1 MGYYFIGTDVPVP
14 IKTTQQEIIVA
25 TQRSAWTAG
34 CLALLAASQANAF
47 QTRSGDWALSLD
59 TTLSYG
65 VNYRMESQ
73 DRRLIARANG
83 GKGDNGALIN
93 SDDGNLNFKKGALF
107 SEVAKVV
114 TEMDL
119 NFQDDYG
126 IFLRA
131 RGFYDFELKDD
142 NRRHREIPNKGLDDA
157 GSSIDLLDAFV
168 YGSWTVADRALNARL
183 GRQVI
188 NWGEGLFYQNGI
200 GATNP
205 VDLNALRAPGSEL
218 KEAYMPTLMGY
229 ASFELS
235 EGLSVEG
242 YWQPGSA
249 WEETKIDPC
258 GTYFSTLDVLGGGCD
273 YLMLPPLQEP
283 LTGGLAFDS
292 PEQAQAFADSLGP
305 GFINDLLRGYLPT
318 TYIPRGQD
326 VKADDAAQYGVALRW
341 LVPEL
346 NDSELGFYYLRYNMN
361 LPMIGLTVG
370 QPVVFPVVG
379 ALPVGSSSNY
389 YAEYLEKRHLYGLS
403 FNTSIG
409 GDSFLN
415 GLSLA
420 GELSYRPNAP
430 IALGL
435 GEYLPSALLGNLA
448 GMPVGTRLDGYAEK
462 AMWQASLVGIYSF
475 NHLLGANTA
484 TLMGEVVGSRVQGL
498 ESDIDYYG
506 ATSSAWG
513 AQAGLSLTY
522 SNVFNVVNLV
532 PSVSYQYGINGV
544 APQLTNG
551 LLEER
556 KSYSLGLDAIYQESL
571 TVGVKYVG
579 YSGGDLA
586 NKLSDRDYL
595 GFNIKYS
602 F

>member
-1 MGYYFIGTDVPVP
+1 
-14 IKTTQQEIIVA
+14 VA
-25 TQRSAWTAG
+25 TQKTAWTAG
-34 CLALLAASQANAF
+34 FLALLAASQASAF
-47 QTRSGDWALSLD
+47 QTRSGDWALSWD

-83 GKGDNGALIN
+83 GKGANADLIN
-93 SDDGNLNFKKGALF
+93 SDDGNLNFQKGELF

-114 TEMDL
+114 TELDL

-126 IFLRA
+126 IFVRA

-142 NRRHREIPNKGLDDA
+142 DRRHREISAKGLDDA

-168 YGSWTVADRALNARL
+168 YGSFTVADRALNVRL

-229 ASFELS
+229 ASYELS
-235 EGLSVEG
+235 DSLSIEG

-258 GTYFSTLDVLGGGCD
+258 GTYFSTLDVLGEGCD

-283 LTGGLAFDS
+283 FTGGVAFDS
-292 PEQAQAFADSLGP
+292 PGQAQEFANSLPP
-305 GFINDLLRGYLPT
+305 GLVRTLLPT
-318 TYIPRGQD
+318 TYIPRGPD
-326 VKADDAAQYGVALRW
+326 VEADGAPQYGVALRW
-341 LVPEL
+341 LAPEL
-346 NDSELGFYYLRYNMN
+346 NDSEFGFYYLRYNMN
-361 LPMIGLTVG
+361 LPMIGLTVA
-370 QPVVFPVVG
+370 QPIG
-379 ALPVGSSSNY
+379 GGLSLANTANY

-415 GLSLA
+415 GLSVA

-435 GEYLPSALLGNLA
+435 GEYLPTALSGA
-448 GMPVGTRLDGYAEK
+448 AMGIPAGTRLDGFEEK
-462 AMWQASLVGIYSF
+462 PMLQASLVGIYSF
-475 NHLLGANTA
+475 NNLLGADTA
-484 TLMGEVVGSRVQGL
+484 TLFAEVVGSRVQGL

-513 AQAGLSLTY
+513 AQGSLSLTY

-532 PSVSYQYGINGV
+532 PNVSYQYGINGV

-556 KSYSLGLDAIYQESL
+556 KSYSVGIDAIYREAL
-571 TVGVKYVG
+571 TVGAKYVG

-595 GFNIKYS
+595 SFNIKYS

>member
-1 MGYYFIGTDVPVP
+1 MD
-14 IKTTQQEIIVA
+14 A
-25 TQRSAWTAG
+25 QRSAWTAG
-34 CLALLAASQANAF
+34 CLALLAVSQTHAF
-47 QTRSGDWALSLD
+47 QGRSGDWALSLD

-65 VNYRMESQ
+65 VNYRMENQ

-83 GKGDNGALIN
+83 GKGDNSALIN
-93 SDDGNLNFKKGALF
+93 SDDGNLNFKKGELF

-142 NRRHREIPNKGLDDA
+142 ERRHREISSKGLDDA

-218 KEAYMPTLMGY
+218 KEAYLPTLMGY
-229 ASFELS
+229 TSFELS
-235 EGLSVEG
+235 DGLSIEG

-258 GTYFSTLDVLGGGCD
+258 GTYFSTLDALGSGCD
-273 YLMLPPLQEP
+273 YLMLPPLQEQ
-283 LTGGLAFDS
+283 LTQALVPGGLAFDT
-292 PEQAQAFADSLGP
+292 PEQALAYANSLPAIPALALVKG
-305 GFINDLLRGYLPT
+305 LLPT
-318 TYIPRGQD
+318 TYIPRGKD
-326 VKADDAAQYGVALRW
+326 VKADDAAQFGVALRW
-341 LVPEL
+341 MVPEL

-361 LPMIGLTVG
+361 LPMIGLTVAQTMMG
-370 QPVVFPVVG
+370 
-379 ALPVGSSSNY
+379 LPLANTANY

-403 FNTSIG
+403 FNTSIA
-409 GDSFLN
+409 GDNWLN

-435 GEYLPSALLGNLA
+435 GEYLPTALFGTNQGVPA
-448 GMPVGTRLDGYAEK
+448 GTRLDGFNEK

-475 NHLLGANTA
+475 NNLLGSNAA
-484 TLMGEVVGSRVQGL
+484 TLLTEVVGSRVQGL

-513 AQAGLSLTY
+513 AQSSLSLTY

-556 KSYSLGLDAIYQESL
+556 KSYSVGLDAIYQESL
-571 TVGVKYVG
+571 TLGVKYVG
-579 YSGGDLA
+579 YSGGSLA

-595 GFNIKYS
+595 SLNIKYS

>member
-1 MGYYFIGTDVPVP
+1 M
-14 IKTTQQEIIVA
+14 A

-59 TTLSYG
+59 TTLAYG
-65 VNYRMESQ
+65 ANYRMESQ

-83 GKGDNGALIN
+83 GRGDNSALIN
-93 SDDGNLNFKKGALF
+93 SDDGNLNFKKGELF

-119 NFQDDYG
+119 NVRDDYG

-142 NRRHREIPNKGLDDA
+142 ERRHREIPNKGLDDA
-157 GSSIDLLDAFV
+157 GSSIDLLDAFI
-168 YGSWTVADRALNARL
+168 YGSWTVGERALNARL

-229 ASFELS
+229 ASFELT

-249 WEETKIDPC
+249 WEETRIDPC

-283 LTGGLAFDS
+283 LTGDLAFDS

-305 GFINDLLRGYLPT
+305 GFLNTLLKGYLPT
-318 TYIPRGQD
+318 TYIPRGRD

-346 NDSELGFYYLRYNMN
+346 NDSELGFYYLRYSMN

-370 QPVVFPVVG
+370 QPMVFPVVG
-379 ALPVGSSSNY
+379 ALPVGTSSNY

-420 GELSYRPNAP
+420 GELSYRPNAA

-448 GMPVGTRLDGYAEK
+448 GMPVGTRLDGYREK
-462 AMWQASLVGIYSF
+462 PMWQGSLVGIYSF
-475 NHLLGANTA
+475 NGLLGSDAA
-484 TLMGEVVGSRVQGL
+484 TLMSEVVGSRVQGL
-498 ESDIDYYG
+498 ESDVDYYG

-522 SNVFNVVNLV
+522 SNVFNLVNLV
-532 PSVSYQYGINGV
+532 PSVNYQYGINGI

-556 KSYSLGLDAIYQESL
+556 KSYSLGIDAIYREAL
-571 TVGVKYVG
+571 TLGVKYVG
-579 YSGGDLA
+579 YSGGGLA
-586 NKLSDRDYL
+586 NKISDRDYL
-595 GFNIKYS
+595 GVNIKYS

>member
-1 MGYYFIGTDVPVP
+1 M
-14 IKTTQQEIIVA
+14 EA
-25 TQRSAWTAG
+25 QRSAWTAG
-34 CLALLAASQANAF
+34 CLALLAVSQAHAF
-47 QTRSGDWALSLD
+47 QGRSGDWALSLD

-65 VNYRMESQ
+65 VNYRMENQ

-83 GKGDNGALIN
+83 GKGDNSALIN
-93 SDDGNLNFKKGALF
+93 SDDGNLNFKKGELF

-119 NFQDDYG
+119 NVQDDYG

-142 NRRHREIPNKGLDDA
+142 DRRHREISSKGLDDA

-218 KEAYMPTLMGY
+218 KEAYLPTLMGY

-235 EGLSVEG
+235 DDLSIEG

-258 GTYFSTLDVLGGGCD
+258 GTYFSTLDALGGGCD
-273 YLMLPPLQEP
+273 YLMLPPLQEQ
-283 LTGGLAFDS
+283 LTQALVPGGLAFDT
-292 PEQAQAFADSLGP
+292 PEQALAYANSLPAIPALALVKG
-305 GFINDLLRGYLPT
+305 LLPT
-318 TYIPRGQD
+318 TYIPRGKD
-326 VKADDAAQYGVALRW
+326 VKADDAAQFGVALRW
-341 LVPEL
+341 MVPEL

-361 LPMIGLTVG
+361 VPMIGLTVAQTMMG
-370 QPVVFPVVG
+370 
-379 ALPVGSSSNY
+379 LPLANTANY

-409 GDSFLN
+409 GDNWLN

-435 GEYLPSALLGNLA
+435 GEYLPTALFGTNQGVPA
-448 GMPVGTRLDGYAEK
+448 GTRLDGFNEK

-475 NHLLGANTA
+475 NNLLGSNAA
-484 TLMGEVVGSRVQGL
+484 TLFTEVVGSRVQGL

-513 AQAGLSLTY
+513 AQSSLSLTY

-556 KSYSLGLDAIYQESL
+556 KSYSVGLDAIYQESL
-571 TVGVKYVG
+571 SLGVKYVG
-579 YSGGDLA
+579 YSAGGLA
-586 NKLSDRDYL
+586 NKSSDRDYL

>member
-1 MGYYFIGTDVPVP
+1 M
-14 IKTTQQEIIVA
+14 QQEIVVA

-34 CLALLAASQANAF
+34 CLALLAASQAEAF
-47 QTRSGDWALSLD
+47 QARSGDWALSLD

-65 VNYRMESQ
+65 VNYRMEGQ

-83 GKGDNGALIN
+83 GKGDNNALIN
-93 SDDGNLNFKKGALF
+93 SDDGNLNFKEGELF
-107 SEVAKVV
+107 SEVAKLV

-142 NRRHREIPNKGLDDA
+142 ERRHREIPNKGLDDA

-168 YGSWTVADRALNARL
+168 YGSWTVGERALNARL

-218 KEAYMPTLMGY
+218 KEAFLPTLMGY
-229 ASFELS
+229 ASFELT

-305 GFINDLLRGYLPT
+305 GLVNDLLRGYLPT
-318 TYIPRGQD
+318 TYIPRGRD

-370 QPVVFPVVG
+370 QPVTLPFVG
-379 ALPVGSSSNY
+379 TLPVGDTSTY

-409 GDSFLN
+409 GDSVLN

-420 GELSYRPNAP
+420 GELSYRPNAA

-448 GMPVGTRLDGYAEK
+448 GMPVGTRLDGFNEK
-462 AMWQASLVGIYSF
+462 PMWQASLVGIYSF
-475 NHLLGANTA
+475 NNLLGSDTA
-484 TLMGEVVGSRVQGL
+484 TLLAEVVGSRVQGL
-498 ESDIDYYG
+498 ESDVDYYG

-513 AQAGLSLTY
+513 AQSSLSLTY
-522 SNVFNVVNLV
+522 SNLFNLFNLV
-532 PSVSYQYGINGV
+532 PNVSYQYGINGV

-556 KSYSLGLDAIYQESL
+556 KSYSLGVDAIYQESL
-571 TVGVKYVG
+571 TLGVKYVG
-579 YSGGDLA
+579 YSGGELA
-586 NKLSDRDYL
+586 NKISDRDYL
-595 GFNIKYS
+595 SLNIKYS